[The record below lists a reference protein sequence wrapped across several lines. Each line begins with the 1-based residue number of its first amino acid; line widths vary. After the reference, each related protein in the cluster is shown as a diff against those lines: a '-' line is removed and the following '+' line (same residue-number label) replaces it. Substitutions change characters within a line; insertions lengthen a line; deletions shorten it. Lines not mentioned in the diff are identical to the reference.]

1 MIYLFGTGKRYKI
14 VKDLLSQNKVKIK
27 TIAIDEKKYNY
38 SKKIFDVKYFLK
50 NYNRKNDFLIIS
62 ISDPIKKFEIFNRLR
77 LKKKIKLFPPLISLS
92 ATIKKKVKIG
102 NGSIIMDRA
111 YIGENVKIKENC
123 SIGVSTLISHDSKI
137 NSCSEVSHKSKIAG
151 NVNIG
156 KKCFL
161 GLGSIVT
168 QNLKLSDGCFVGAG
182 VLIKKNQPKNTRI
195 TLKQNLDY

>member
-14 VKDLLSQNKVKIK
+14 VKDLLSQNKVKTKI
-27 TIAIDEKKYNY
+27 IAIDEKKYNY
-38 SKKIFDVKYFLK
+38 SKKIFDIKYFLK
-50 NYNRKNDFLIIS
+50 NYNSRIDFLIIS
-62 ISDPIKKFEIFNRLR
+62 ISDPIKKSKIFNHLS

-102 NGSIIMDRA
+102 NGSIIMDHA
-111 YIGENVKIKENC
+111 YIGENVNIKENC
-123 SIGVSTLISHDSKI
+123 SIGVSTLISHDVKI

-168 QNLKLSDGCFVGAG
+168 QNLKLSDGCFIGAG

>member
-14 VKDLLSQNKVKIK
+14 VKELLSQNKVKIK

-38 SKKIFDVKYFLK
+38 SKKIFDIKYFLK

-137 NSCSEVSHKSKIAG
+137 NSCLLNEFHQSKRDLYPLG
-151 NVNIG
+151 YVFFT
-156 KKCFL
+156 KKYFSFL
-161 GLGSIVT
+161 DFK
-168 QNLKLSDGCFVGAG
+168 NLL
-182 VLIKKNQPKNTRI
+182 L
-195 TLKQNLDY
+195 